1 MARESRGICG
11 EGTVRPYRDAC
22 PPRFG
27 RLRRSLDPW
36 GDRHYKGFMSNA
48 ETRVFHAGD
57 ASPEPAI
64 GERVAVVG
72 YGNQGRA
79 QALNLRD
86 SGCTVV
92 VGNRDDAY
100 RERAR
105 QDGFQVRKVENA
117 VAESTVVLMLIPDEI
132 LADVYREAVAPYLQ
146 PGAMVVFASGY
157 AVAFGG
163 LQPGSHVDVAL
174 LAPRMI
180 GAGVRERYRTGEGF
194 FCMVGVHHDATGR
207 AWERLLSLALA
218 VSRLTKPA
226 IAVTFKQ
233 EAVLDLFNEQAFGPA
248 FGQVLMN
255 AVKVLLDRGLPPEA
269 VLVEMYMSEEMSYV
283 YRTMARVGLIDQVE
297 LHSQT
302 SQYGAITRGIRFLDP
317 SLKQKM
323 QRIYEE
329 IDSGAFSREWQGPL
343 ARLKLRILRFF
354 ARRQPLGAVERT
366 VREKLGMPVRRIE
379 EESPDEIR
387 EALERDDVREELRGF
402 EEFLKE

>member
-1 MARESRGICG
+1 MGNQEAG
-11 EGTVRPYRDAC
+11 
-22 PPRFG
+22 
-27 RLRRSLDPW
+27 
-36 GDRHYKGFMSNA
+36 
-48 ETRVFHAGD
+48 VFHAGD
-57 ASPEPAI
+57 AAAAPATA
-64 GERVAVVG
+64 ERIAVVG

-100 RERAR
+100 RKRAR
-105 QDGFQVRKVENA
+105 QDGFQVRRIEAA

-132 LADVYREAVAPYLQ
+132 LAGVYREQIAPNLQ
-146 PGAMVVFASGY
+146 QDAMVVFASGY

-163 LQPGSHVDVAL
+163 LEIGTQADVAL

-194 FCMVGVHHDATGR
+194 FCMVGVHHDASAR
-207 AWERLLSLALA
+207 AWERLLSLTLA

-226 IAVTFKQ
+226 IRVTFKQ
-233 EAVLDLFNEQAFGPA
+233 EAILDLFNEQAFGPA

-255 AVKVLLDRGLPPEA
+255 ATKVLLERGLPPEA

-302 SQYGAITRGIRFLDP
+302 SQYGAITRGVRFLDP
-317 SLKQKM
+317 SLKHKM
-323 QRIYEE
+323 RRIYEE
-329 IDSGAFSREWQGPL
+329 IESGAFSREWQRPP

-366 VREKLGMPVRRIE
+366 VREKLGMPVHRIE

-387 EALERDDVREELRGF
+387 EALEREDVQEELRGF